1 MAFSIRIGAIDY
13 TVEETNTLYS
23 DSGVRCGEH
32 DSVLT
37 CIRINQN
44 ISPQA
49 KRVTLMHEIIHGILT
64 NAGQADHDEELV
76 DLLAHGIVGVLRDNP
91 RLFRA

>member
-1 MAFSIRIGAIDY
+1 MAFNIRIGAIDY
-13 TVEETNTLYS
+13 TVEETNNLYS
-23 DSGVRCGEH
+23 DHGVRMGEH

-49 KRVTLMHEIIHGILT
+49 KRVTLMHEIVHAILA
-64 NAGQADHDEELV
+64 NAGKCDHDEEMV

-91 RLFRA
+91 HLFRA